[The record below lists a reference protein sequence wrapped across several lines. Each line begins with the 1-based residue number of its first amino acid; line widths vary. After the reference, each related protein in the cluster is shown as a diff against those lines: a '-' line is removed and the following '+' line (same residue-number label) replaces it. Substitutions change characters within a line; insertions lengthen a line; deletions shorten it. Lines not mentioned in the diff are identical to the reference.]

1 MRKWERIPRQIL
13 YRYLEE
19 DVRFMRQIEIA
30 RECGIALGSVNRL
43 LKKLERLGGIEIK
56 PQGFRVTDITRILL
70 FWANRRDLHSD
81 IQLVWPTS
89 TPVKAIER
97 TRDGHIFTCFSAF
110 KFRIGKS
117 LREYTQVYLYGDPKR
132 IQRLFHRSQEK
143 INEIFV
149 LEPEPHLASLS
160 HHGVVPLGQLFV
172 DLWQVGEAGKPWVD
186 YLRKRIEHAEIGAI
200 RGIIRRMKERS
211 PKVPAAPNRTARV

>member
-1 MRKWERIPRQIL
+1 
-13 YRYLEE
+13 
-19 DVRFMRQIEIA
+19 
-30 RECGIALGSVNRL
+30 
-43 LKKLERLGGIEIK
+43 
-56 PQGFRVTDITRILL
+56 
-70 FWANRRDLHSD
+70 
-81 IQLVWPTS
+81 
-89 TPVKAIER
+89 
-97 TRDGHIFTCFSAF
+97 
-110 KFRIGKS
+110 
-117 LREYTQVYLYGDPKR
+117 
-132 IQRLFHRSQEK
+132 
-143 INEIFV
+143 V